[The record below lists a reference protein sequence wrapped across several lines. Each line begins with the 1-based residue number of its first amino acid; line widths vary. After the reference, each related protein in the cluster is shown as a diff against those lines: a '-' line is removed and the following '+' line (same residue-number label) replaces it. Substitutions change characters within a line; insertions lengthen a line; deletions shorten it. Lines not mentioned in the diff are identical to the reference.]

1 MYVTRDAISCCPLD
15 GAADAHSNIRLLAED
30 SHESFCQDPLV
41 ETDNPAGCDPHK
53 WETVHNVEEA
63 LFIMTMTI
71 LSIFFVEISLL
82 MLALTPCIFFRQFW
96 YVLDFVIVAISIALE
111 AWFHVQKNDAAAY
124 LSGIVVVARCW
135 RFVRVSHGLMS
146 ATAEMTS
153 LKYEEIVKLAEELER
168 LLKEHEQ
175 KLHEHDD
182 HSEDD
187 TVNEFREKNKAL
199 LHKLHE
205 HDEPS

>member
-1 MYVTRDAISCCPLD
+1 MYVTRDAISCCATD
-15 GAADAHSNIRLLAED
+15 GAADVHGNIRWLEDD
-30 SHESFCQDPLV
+30 SHESFCQYPLV
-41 ETDNPAGCDPHK
+41 DTDNPAGCNPHQ

-71 LSIFFVEISLL
+71 LSTFFVEISLL

-96 YVLDFVIVAISIALE
+96 YVLDFVIVAVSIALE
-111 AWFHVQKNDAAAY
+111 AWFHVQKNDVAAA
-124 LSGIVVVARCW
+124 LSGIVVLARCW
-135 RFVRVSHGLMS
+135 RFVRVSHGLIS

-168 LLKEHEQ
+168 LLEEHEQ
-175 KLHEHDD
+175 KLREHDD

-187 TVNEFREKNKAL
+187 SVKAFREKNKAL

-205 HDEPS
+205 HDQPS